1 MTLDELRHAV
11 QQMLDEAQKEYEAI
25 SMQEVQEDFTNFD
38 TTQQRSY
45 EEGFLAGLNQV
56 MRELS
61 K

>member
-11 QQMLDEAQKEYEAI
+11 QQMLDEARKEYEAI
-25 SMQEVQEDFTNFD
+25 SMQEIQEDFTNFD